1 MKRFFLVPLIIL
13 LLAFGAWAQPVNEPT
28 FLGCDSLTDPAIVE
42 RSLVEIQGIEQ
53 EPELCLY
60 DQMTDWTKLFN
71 LSNFLPGPWSMRAR
85 VLGASAGDV
94 VGQWSGWSNTLTVTK
109 PNTVV
114 MRTENGYLVTNS
126 QPGIA
131 ISQIY
136 INGAVEQGLL
146 EPITGGVRLYDL
158 SILPEGTT
166 ELWAQLVHVSGWE
179 GDWPANPIVVTKTA
193 APPAP
198 VLRIQVE

>member
-1 MKRFFLVPLIIL
+1 MKRLFFTLFIIF
-13 LLAFGAWAQPVNEPT
+13 AFALGAYAQPVNEPT

-42 RSLVEIQGIEQ
+42 RSLVEINTIEQ
-53 EPELCLY
+53 DAALCLY

-71 LSNFLPGPWSMRAR
+71 LSNFLPGPWTMRAR
-85 VLGASAGDV
+85 VLGASVGGT

-109 PNTVV
+109 PDTVV
-114 MRTENGYLVTNS
+114 MRIEGGYLVTDS
-126 QPGIA
+126 QLGIA

-136 INGAVEQGLL
+136 INGVVEQGLL
-146 EPITGGVRLYDL
+146 EPITGGIRLYDL

-198 VLRIQVE
+198 VLRIMVE